1 MQSSESAFAP
11 EAPQFPREQT
21 PIAFDFKNP
30 DYLPVWRARYE
41 RLQRLRRDP
50 KLLAA
55 LKVYY
60 RDHPADFVNDWGVT
74 VDPRVIGQVSP
85 NGQPRSAIMPF
96 VLFPK
101 QREWIDKAFA
111 QWKLQKDL
119 LSEKSR
125 DCGLSWL
132 AAGLSTSLCLFYRD
146 VSIGFGSAKEDKVDR
161 SGDPDCLFYK
171 IRMFVNY
178 LPREFRG
185 DWSLRKNSAHM
196 RVEFPATGGTIT
208 GEAGDNIGRGG
219 RKSIYFVDEAAHVER
234 PKLIDSSLSFNTNC
248 RMDISSVNGTAN
260 SFSERRHS
268 GTIEVFTFHW
278 RDDPRKDQAWYDDF
292 CARHDP
298 IVVAQE
304 ADINYHA
311 SVGNVVIPQ
320 AWVQAAVD
328 AHIKL
333 NIHVSGLKYGS
344 LDVADQGKDKNAYV
358 SAHGVLVKY
367 VESWSGAGKIDGRE
381 WEIGDTVNKAFWL
394 ADENED
400 DGYLYDAD
408 GLGANVRGDARKI
421 NDDRATSGRRV
432 LRVVAFRGSGAV
444 LDPERKAPGTERK
457 NIDYFENYKAQS
469 WWALRQRFLTTYRAV
484 TQGLPFEAS
493 DIISI
498 DSRIKERAR
507 LLMELSQP
515 VFTQSKAGKMM
526 IDKTPDDVASPNDA
540 DAVMMRFAYRRE
552 AIRINPAL
560 LEDVE
565 A

>member
-1 MQSSESAFAP
+1 MDGLEPPYFTPAP
-11 EAPQFPREQT
+11 EQT
-21 PIAFDFKNP
+21 PRAFDFKNP
-30 DYLPVWRARYE
+30 DYLPIWRARYE
-41 RLQRLRRDP
+41 RLQRLRKDP
-50 KLLAA
+50 ALLRG

-74 VDPRVIGQVSP
+74 VDPRVIGQTGP
-85 NGQPRSAIMPF
+85 DGRPRSAIMPF

-101 QREWIDKAFA
+101 QREWLDEAFA
-111 QWKLQKDL
+111 SWKAQKPM

-146 VSIGFGSAKEDKVDR
+146 VTIGFGSAKEDKVDR

-185 DWSLRKNSAHM
+185 EWSLKKNSAHM
-196 RVEFPATGGTIT
+196 RVEFPATGGSIT

-234 PKLIDSSLSFNTNC
+234 PKLIDASLSFNTNC

-268 GTIEVFTFHW
+268 GAIKVFTFHW
-278 RDDPRKDQAWYDDF
+278 RDDPRKDQAWYDAF
-292 CARHDP
+292 CLEHDP

-333 NIHVSGLKYGS
+333 NIAVSGLEFGS
-344 LDVADQGKDKNAYV
+344 LDISDLGKDKCAYV
-358 SAHGVLVKY
+358 SAHGILVRR
-367 VESWSGAGKIDGRE
+367 VETWSGAQKINGRD
-381 WEIGDTVNKAFWL
+381 WEIGDTVAKAFGI
-394 ADENED
+394 ADD
-400 DGYLYDAD
+400 QGDIGFCYDAD
-408 GLGANVRGDARKI
+408 GMGALARGDMRKLNEAREG
-421 NDDRATSGRRV
+421 DGRKV
-432 LRVVAFRGSGAV
+432 LRITAFRGSGPV

-457 NIDYFENYKAQS
+457 NVDYFMNYKAQS
-469 WWALRQRFLTTYRAV
+469 WWNLRQRFLNTFRAV
-484 TQGLPFEAS
+484 VQGLPFDPAS
-493 DIISI
+493 IISI
-498 DSRIKERAR
+498 DSRIPNRAR

-515 VFTQSKAGKMM
+515 TFDQSQSGKMM

-552 AIRINPAL
+552 AISINPML
-560 LEDVE
+560 LEDSGE
-565 A
+565 